1 MNQKTSSETNVKELM
16 RLQKE
21 HLWLHM
27 TNHKTFESQEPPIM
41 VSGKG
46 CMVTD
51 IHGKEYLDGLSGAI
65 WCVNVGY
72 GQQAIVKAINEQLE
86 LLPFYGGS
94 TGTPPYIRLAKK
106 LADLLP
112 GFEKVYIANSGS
124 EANEKSFKM
133 SRQYFRL
140 KYPGKEK
147 YKIIYRHRD
156 YHGST
161 LAVLAATG
169 QDERVAGY
177 GPLPEGFAQM
187 PHALC
192 YRCHFGK
199 TYPGCNIEC
208 ARALETVIK
217 QEGTDSVAAVILEP
231 ITAGGGII
239 VPVAEYY
246 PIIQEICRKY
256 EVLLV
261 MDEVVNGFGRTGK
274 MFGFQNYDFEP
285 DMLTMAK
292 GLASAYMP
300 ISAVVTKK
308 YIFDQFLADPA
319 DTMGYFRDISTF
331 GGCTAGCAAAIAN
344 IDLIQQQKMTE
355 NSALMGQYLL
365 DSLKDLEELP
375 MVGEVRGKGLFLG
388 IEMVEDKK
396 TKVPLPEKFLAQMV
410 AEAKADGVIIGRM
423 ARSVSGL
430 NNVFTAAPPLILTK
444 PETERLAQA
453 FRKVILKLHGKN

>member
-1 MNQKTSSETNVKELM
+1 MMNASDKEANVKELVQM
-16 RLQKE
+16 AKD
-21 HLWLHM
+21 HLWLHL
-27 TNHKTFESQEPPIM
+27 TNHKPFETQEPPIM

-46 CMVTD
+46 CMITD

-72 GQQAIVKAINEQLE
+72 GQKSIVDAVSEQLTQ
-86 LLPFYGGS
+86 LPFYGGT
-94 TGTPPYIRLAKK
+94 TGNPPYIRFAKK
-106 LADLLP
+106 LIDLLP
-112 GFEKVYIANSGS
+112 GFAKVYVANSGS

-140 KYPGKEK
+140 KYPDKDK

-169 QDERVAGY
+169 QEERKAGY
-177 GPLPEGFAQM
+177 GPLPEGFVQM

-199 TYPGCNIEC
+199 SYPGCNIEC
-208 ARALETVIK
+208 ARELEKVIER
-217 QEGTDSVAAVILEP
+217 EGSDSVAAVILEP

-239 VPVAEYY
+239 IPVAEYY
-246 PIIQEICRKY
+246 PIIQEICRKH
-256 EVLLV
+256 EVLMI

-274 MFGFQNYDFEP
+274 MFGFQHYDFDP
-285 DMLTMAK
+285 DILTMAK

-300 ISAVVTKK
+300 ISAAVTKK
-308 YIFDQFLADPA
+308 YIFDQFLAEPTDA
-319 DTMGYFRDISTF
+319 MGYFRDISTY
-331 GGCTAGCAAAIAN
+331 GGCAAGCAAAIAN
-344 IDLIQQQKMTE
+344 IDIIQQQKLTE
-355 NSALMGQYLL
+355 NSAKMGQYLL

-396 TKVPLPEKFLAQMV
+396 SKAPLPEKLMAQMV
-410 AEAKADGVIIGRM
+410 AEAKAEGVIIGRM
-423 ARSVSGL
+423 ARSVPGF
-430 NNVFTAAPPLILTK
+430 NNVLTAAPPLILTK
-444 PETERLAQA
+444 EETERLAGT
-453 FRKVILKLHGKN
+453 FRKVIEKLHSK